1 MTAAAGGDAP
11 RAAAV
16 LYASDVSRLGAF
28 YEAVV
33 GLAVAES
40 TADFVTL
47 VSDRWEL
54 TLVAVPATV
63 AATLQLSD
71 PPTRRSRTPIKLVF
85 AVESLVV
92 AAPAAGGALDGA
104 EWTFGDALVCDGHD
118 TEGNVVQFR
127 RAGRP
132 SRSGRAYR
140 RGLVASRS

>member
-28 YEAVV
+28 YEAVA

-85 AVESLVV
+85 AVESLAV
-92 AAPAAGGALDGA
+92 ARAAALAAGGALDGA
-104 EWTFGDALVCDGHD
+104 EWAFGDALVCDGTD

-127 RAGRP
+127 APGAAAVP
-132 SRSGRAYR
+132 PPA
-140 RGLVASRS
+140 